1 MNRNEMQ
8 DLKIFA
14 YDQEQNMFTS
24 LEGLRFEWQ
33 LVDSTNILSK
43 ISLKNSHLSLP
54 LEERK

>member
-43 ISLKNSHLSLP
+43 ISLKNSQKAKSI
-54 LEERK
+54 